1 MSVPQGCLLNLRRH
15 YFATQHD
22 CIHIIR
28 HPAKV
33 AGTPLARRPCVWGP
47 WRGGEGG
54 FNQRDGDPSA
64 LMDSRIKAGLN
75 DAPISLLSEE
85 AATAGQNG
93 RRRTP
98 NQQRLTYGRARRP
111 SLRSREAEV
120 RH

>member
-75 DAPISLLSEE
+75 DAPISLLSGARQRQRAKT
-85 AATAGQNG
+85 AAAGRQINNG
-93 RRRTP
+93 
-98 NQQRLTYGRARRP
+98 
-111 SLRSREAEV
+111 
-120 RH
+120 